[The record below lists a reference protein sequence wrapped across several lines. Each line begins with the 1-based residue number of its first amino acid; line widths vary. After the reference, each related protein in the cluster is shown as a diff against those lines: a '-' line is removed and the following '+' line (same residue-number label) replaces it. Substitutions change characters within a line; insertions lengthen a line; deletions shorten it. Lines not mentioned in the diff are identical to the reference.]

1 MRKQSTDKL
10 ADTAGDQEKQM
21 HHPDELRYAASHEW
35 ARLHDDGSVRVGLSD
50 FAQDQLGDVVFVD
63 LPNFGTEIAAGAT
76 FGEVESTKSVSE
88 VYAPVGGT
96 ITSVNSALVEAPE
109 AINTDPYGDGWFIV
123 ITPSAAAD
131 LGHLLDAAG
140 YEATVA

>member
-1 MRKQSTDKL
+1 V
-10 ADTAGDQEKQM
+10 
-21 HHPDELRYAASHEW
+21 HHPDDLRYAASHEW
-35 ARLHDDGSVRVGLSD
+35 ARLDDDGSVRVGISD

-63 LPNFGTEIAAGAT
+63 LPAVGTEIAAGAT
-76 FGEVESTKSVSE
+76 FGEVESTKSASE

-96 ITSVNSALVEAPE
+96 IKSVNNALVEAPE
-109 AINTDPYGDGWFIV
+109 AINADPYGDGWFIV

-140 YEATVA
+140 YEAALT